1 LDFFKVSQATMS
13 QENSGFQGS
22 LFLSIAV
29 AHEAIALFTLRKPP
43 GQKHDNL
50 KLLN

>member
-13 QENSGFQGS
+13 QENSGFQES

-29 AHEAIALFTLRKPP
+29 AHEAIALFPP
-43 GQKHDNL
+43 GNHRGKNMIT
-50 KLLN
+50 